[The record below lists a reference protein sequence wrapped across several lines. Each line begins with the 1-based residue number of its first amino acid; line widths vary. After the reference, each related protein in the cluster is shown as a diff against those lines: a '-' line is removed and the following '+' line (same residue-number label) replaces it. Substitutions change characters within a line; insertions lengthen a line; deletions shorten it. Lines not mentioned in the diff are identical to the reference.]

1 MNKTVKIKKI
11 ISIIKN
17 NIDDVFIYT
26 DLIKKENLNSVDND
40 KETPVPKKDRINL
53 QEIDDRLLTIDDFL
67 N

>member
-1 MNKTVKIKKI
+1 MSRGLGDVYKRQ
-11 ISIIKN
+11 
-17 NIDDVFIYT
+17 VFIYT

>member
-1 MNKTVKIKKI
+1 MCIRD
-11 ISIIKN
+11 S
-17 NIDDVFIYT
+17 IYT